1 MHFVNKNIQLNKGNL
16 MLGLKA
22 KTALPTT
29 SYEEGVVT
37 KVVYQAKEWRV
48 QFQGSYWPA
57 RPYQPC
63 TLFPGDFVRVV
74 RIDNITLLVEPA

>member
-1 MHFVNKNIQLNKGNL
+1 

-22 KTALPTT
+22 KTALPATR
-29 SYEEGVVT
+29 YEEGIVT

-48 QFQGSYWPA
+48 EFRASYWSA

-63 TLFPGDFVRVV
+63 TLVPGDFVRVV
-74 RIDNITLLVEPA
+74 GIDNITLLVEPA